1 MTNTKLNHRKNIA
14 DTLKRLA
21 GVFSQDAEVNE
32 SNFRVLDDPTNPYAF
47 RVQVPD
53 GDRTREFRVI
63 VKEVD

>member
-14 DTLKRLA
+14 DTLKRLTS
-21 GVFSQDAEVNE
+21 VFSQDAEINE
-32 SNFRVLDDPTNPYAF
+32 SNFRVLDDLTNPYAF
-47 RVQVPD
+47 RVQVTD